1 MPKKVSAFDTRQ
13 IMVLHNFEIYRYRD
27 SYLNDVA
34 LHHHDFYEIYLFL
47 SGDVNY
53 TVESRNYALQPGDVL
68 VISPME
74 LHRPIITPAKLPYER
89 IVLWVDA
96 AFLNQFS
103 TPQTNLAQ
111 CFDTKCSTH
120 TNLLR
125 PDSGARAYI
134 TQLMEAMID
143 ESANEKY
150 GGDLNAVAH
159 LLTLLVFV
167 NRLAEHASAQHHELK
182 DKSAPIIT
190 SVLNYINAHYREE
203 LTLDD
208 LAARFFI
215 SKYHLSHEFNR
226 LVGTSV
232 YRYVMQKRLI
242 IAKQL
247 LCDGFSPTGAYVQCG
262 FGDYANF
269 YRAFKAE
276 YHISPKA
283 FLIRMEH
290 EIPHGDL

>member
-1 MPKKVSAFDTRQ
+1 
-13 IMVLHNFEIYRYRD
+13 
-27 SYLNDVA
+27 
-34 LHHHDFYEIYLFL
+34 
-47 SGDVNY
+47 
-53 TVESRNYALQPGDVL
+53 
-68 VISPME
+68 
-74 LHRPIITPAKLPYER
+74 
-89 IVLWVDA
+89 
-96 AFLNQFS
+96 
-103 TPQTNLAQ
+103 QTNLAQ
-111 CFDTKCSTH
+111 CFDTKRSTH

-232 YRYVMQKRLI
+232 YRYIIQKRLI

-247 LCDGFSPTGAYVQCG
+247 LSDGLPPTSAYIQCG

-269 YRAFKAE
+269 YRAFKSE
-276 YHISPKA
+276 YSISPKE
-283 FLIRMEH
+283 FLSRMEQDVLLN
-290 EIPHGDL
+290 GN